1 MRTAFTI
8 AVLLALLGASS
19 AVAVWVWIEIGEVAI
34 SRHGLTAL
42 ALGAILTFGLGA
54 GLMTLVFVSNRRGY
68 DDEAH
73 QRHRTLRRRHDD
85 RPPSRGPRP
94 PA

>member
-8 AVLLALLGASS
+8 AVLLALLGASA

-42 ALGAILTFGLGA
+42 ALGAVLTFGLGA

-68 DDEAH
+68 DDKAH
-73 QRHRTLRRRHDD
+73 QRHRNPR
-85 RPPSRGPRP
+85 RPPPRGPRP
-94 PA
+94 PRE